1 MTVIETKE
9 RIERELN
16 AMLESFGDARYL
28 ARIEIEV
35 AENEI
40 ADAPVDTTAIFGTIS
55 LGTED
60 MSDEERL
67 YLPLD
72 AELDD
77 NDIVDDAKFE
87 ENLSIFKGRIE
98 MIRNRILSAD
108 DYNTEL
114 KALIA
119 DFDREIEEA
128 YKKELEKLN
137 KESQRRLMYAAI
149 ATAAVALIAVIMLVV
164 KQLA

>member
-1 MTVIETKE
+1 MTVLETKE

-16 AMLESFGDARYL
+16 AILESFGDAKHL

-40 ADAPVDTTAIFGTIS
+40 ADAPVDTTAIFGAIS
-55 LGTED
+55 LGTEY

-87 ENLSIFKGRIE
+87 ENLNIFKGRIE
-98 MIRNRILSAD
+98 AIRTRILSAD
-108 DYNTEL
+108 DYDAEL

-128 YKKELEKLN
+128 YKRELEKLN
-137 KESQRRLMYAAI
+137 KDSQRRLIYAAI
-149 ATAAVALIAVIMLVV
+149 ATAAVALIAVVILVV
-164 KQLA
+164 KQIA